1 MSCMTR
7 LLGQKVPKLD
17 LKEEV
22 GKVLKL
28 HKHFSNLIFKR
39 RRKQTQSNC
48 NIFLIYLIN
57 ESLQLCQPLLLLLFF
72 LLYKK

>member
-22 GKVLKL
+22 GKMLKL
-28 HKHFSNLIFKR
+28 HKHFSNLVFKR
-39 RRKQTQSNC
+39 SGKQTQSNC
-48 NIFLIYLIN
+48 NNFLTYLVN
-57 ESLQLCQPLLLLLFF
+57 EALGLCLPLLLLL
-72 LLYKK
+72 LYQK